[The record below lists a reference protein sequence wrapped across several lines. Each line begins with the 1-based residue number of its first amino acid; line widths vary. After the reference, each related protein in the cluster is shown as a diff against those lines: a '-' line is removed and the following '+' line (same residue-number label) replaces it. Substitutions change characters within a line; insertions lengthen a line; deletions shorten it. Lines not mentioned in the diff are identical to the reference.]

1 MALELGRWW
10 WGSRGGLDV
19 GQFCL
24 TQYQVLRCSRGPH
37 CPQSK
42 FFLDSAVAW
51 AVNRRCKEPRQWF
64 IDTSDEDYKRLCFGL
79 IQPNQ

>member
-1 MALELGRWW
+1 MGLPGRA
-10 WGSRGGLDV
+10 GCRS
-19 GQFCL
+19 
-24 TQYQVLRCSRGPH
+24 VLFDTIPSVKIFPGATLPT
-37 CPQSK
+37 
-42 FFLDSAVAW
+42 VAW